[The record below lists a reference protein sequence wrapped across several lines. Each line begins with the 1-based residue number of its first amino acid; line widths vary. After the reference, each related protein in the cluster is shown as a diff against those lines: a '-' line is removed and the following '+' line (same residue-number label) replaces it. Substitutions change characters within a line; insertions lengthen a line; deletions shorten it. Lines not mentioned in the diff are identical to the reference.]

1 MKTKKMHKKLLQLQI
16 ILLNSIGKKK
26 KKKKFGKINSEEDKL
41 LPS

>member
-26 KKKKFGKINSEEDKL
+26 KKKFGKINSEEDKL